1 MPEGTTRGRDSR
13 ENSIIYRERSDVNF
27 RVINGQ
33 LKRVDHRGF
42 LIQNSLIGVRECISP
57 LILYI
62 YTHTHTHTHTH
73 IPIYTYICTCM
84 CIYVYVYACMCMCMY
99 IYEFL

>member
-1 MPEGTTRGRDSR
+1 MPEGKTRGRDSR

-62 YTHTHTHTHTH
+62 YIYIYTHTHTHTHTH
-73 IPIYTYICTCM
+73 TYIYIYMYMYVYICICVCM
-84 CIYVYVYACMCMCMY
+84 YVYVYVY
-99 IYEFL
+99 I